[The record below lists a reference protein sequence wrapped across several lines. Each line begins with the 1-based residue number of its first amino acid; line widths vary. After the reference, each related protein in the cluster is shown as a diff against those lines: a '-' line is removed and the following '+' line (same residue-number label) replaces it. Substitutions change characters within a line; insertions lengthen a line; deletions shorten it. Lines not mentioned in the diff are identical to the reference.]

1 MAGGWGL
8 ANGKSLDLLCLLL
21 PTHVSINL
29 KIAGRL
35 LNHSVAAK
43 LLLYLYKWFEF
54 FGTYYYLCLSS
65 ESSRHMYLC
74 MCVKHMC
81 VSEKLDDIFVSTS
94 SRSVR
99 RHLPHDRAHFHTI
112 RDGCGDVADQGWYD
126 LVCKKGGPPCSQ
138 VSQAYH
144 IIIRCAKSASKV
156 TCSLKSSR
164 AFGEAPVSK
173 CSIKQRVEKRSI
185 LSRILLVL
193 DFLARYLQCRLLD
206 WCFFCYNEIPHL
218 GALQKTNARERVRLC
233 ASNGD
238 SFGR

>member
-1 MAGGWGL
+1 
-8 ANGKSLDLLCLLL
+8 
-21 PTHVSINL
+21 
-29 KIAGRL
+29 
-35 LNHSVAAK
+35 
-43 LLLYLYKWFEF
+43 
-54 FGTYYYLCLSS
+54 
-65 ESSRHMYLC
+65 MYLC

-126 LVCKKGGPPCSQ
+126 LVCKKERGTPCSQ

-156 TCSLKSSR
+156 ICSLKSSR
-164 AFGEAPVSK
+164 AIGEAPVSK

-206 WCFFCYNEIPHL
+206 WCFFVIMKSPTSAPCNRPMRENVCVCVQAMGTRLVGSYQNIFEQKGLIPS
-218 GALQKTNARERVRLC
+218 QT
-233 ASNGD
+233 
-238 SFGR
+238 